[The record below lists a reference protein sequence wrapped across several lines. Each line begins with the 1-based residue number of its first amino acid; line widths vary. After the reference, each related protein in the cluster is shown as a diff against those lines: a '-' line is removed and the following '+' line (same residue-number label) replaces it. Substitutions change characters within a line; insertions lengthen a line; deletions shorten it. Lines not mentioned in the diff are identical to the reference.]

1 MNRRIVLLV
10 LFITSV
16 FIAHSQTVFNPVKAF
31 DLDTDSIYNFYIDTI
46 GTESGNAVFCF
57 QTITGKLVKTDSD
70 GSIISTTPNPYKYFA
85 VYQGDTLILD
95 DTIVI
100 NSKGD
105 HIASILYEG
114 EDRPELYESHFIS
127 VSPSGIYTY
136 WGLNPHSTKSSY
148 GDQIRNVIGSDRLTS
163 SIFATHIIGL
173 CVYQETIYAL
183 HYNFS
188 DEYVSI
194 GCKHEPISPS
204 YDTFIDQVNLRNPAG
219 IAGYKG
225 SLYVYSNIDKALYR
239 LEQTEPTNVNAF
251 KNFSP
256 DEQSIS
262 YGIDGK
268 EIESNSSAL
277 QIRKNN
283 DGVSKVIVK

>member
-1 MNRRIVLLV
+1 MKKTIVFLC

-16 FIAHSQTVFNPVKAF
+16 FVAHSQTAFNPVKVF

-57 QTITGKLVKTDSD
+57 QTITGKLIKTDSD

-100 NSKGD
+100 NSNGD

-114 EDRPELYESHFIS
+114 EKRWELFESHFIS

-136 WGLNPHSTKSSY
+136 WGLNPHSTEASY
-148 GDQIRNVIGSDRLTS
+148 GDKIRNVIGSDRLTS

-188 DEYVSI
+188 DEYVFI

-239 LEQTEPTNVNAF
+239 LEQTEPTNVNAY
-251 KNFSP
+251 KNSSP
-256 DEQSIS
+256 DEQAIS

-268 EIESNSSAL
+268 KIESNSSAL

-283 DGVSKVIVK
+283 DGVSKVLVK

>member
-1 MNRRIVLLV
+1 MTIALL
-10 LFITSV
+10 LLSLIGNAQNTD
-16 FIAHSQTVFNPVKAF
+16 VKLNAVKVF

-57 QTITGKLVKTDSD
+57 QTITGKLVKTDSN
-70 GSIISTTPNPYKYFA
+70 GSIISTTPNSYKYFA

-114 EDRPELYESHFIS
+114 ENRSEFKESDFIA

-136 WGLNPHSTKSSY
+136 WGFNPHSTKASY
-148 GDQIRNVIGSDRLTS
+148 GDQIRNVIGSDRLIS

-204 YDTFIDQVNLRNPAG
+204 YDTIIDQVNLRNPAG
-219 IAGYKG
+219 IAGYNG
-225 SLYVYSNIDKALYR
+225 YLYVYSNIDKAMYR
-239 LEQTEPTNVNAF
+239 LEQTEPTNVNAY
-251 KNFSP
+251 KNSNP
-256 DEQSIS
+256 DEQAIS

-268 EIESNSSAL
+268 EIEPNSSAL
-277 QIRKNN
+277 QIRKNYN
-283 DGVSKVIVK
+283 GVSKVLVK

>member
-100 NSKGD
+100 NSNGD

-114 EDRPELYESHFIS
+114 EKRWELFESHFIS

-136 WGLNPHSTKSSY
+136 WGLNPHSTKASY
-148 GDQIRNVIGSDRLTS
+148 GDKIRNVIGSDRLTS
-163 SIFATHIIGL
+163 SIFANHIIGL

-183 HYNFS
+183 HYEFS

-239 LEQTEPTNVNAF
+239 LEQTEPTNVNAY
-251 KNFSP
+251 KDFSP

-268 EIESNSSAL
+268 EIEPNTSAL
-277 QIRKNN
+277 QIIKNYN
-283 DGVSKVIVK
+283 GVSKVLVK

>member
-1 MNRRIVLLV
+1 MV

-31 DLDTDSIYNFYIDTI
+31 DLDTDSIYNFHIDTI

-70 GSIISTTPNPYKYFA
+70 GCIISTTPNPYKYFA

-136 WGLNPHSTKSSY
+136 G
-148 GDQIRNVIGSDRLTS
+148 GD
-163 SIFATHIIGL
+163 
-173 CVYQETIYAL
+173 
-183 HYNFS
+183 
-188 DEYVSI
+188 
-194 GCKHEPISPS
+194 
-204 YDTFIDQVNLRNPAG
+204 
-219 IAGYKG
+219 
-225 SLYVYSNIDKALYR
+225 
-239 LEQTEPTNVNAF
+239 
-251 KNFSP
+251 
-256 DEQSIS
+256 
-262 YGIDGK
+262 
-268 EIESNSSAL
+268 
-277 QIRKNN
+277 
-283 DGVSKVIVK
+283 